1 MQGYFEINPEELEGS
16 VFTRIG
22 SNWMLVTAEN
32 AGRINTMTAS
42 WGGFGV
48 IWGKKAAYIFI
59 RPQRYTKEF
68 LDASDTF
75 SLSFFDNDF
84 KKQLDYLGSVSGR
97 NENKI
102 KKAGL
107 TVLNDQSAPY
117 FDQADTTVFCRKL
130 YVQQFKSECFV
141 DKQIDKELYSAKDF
155 HTLYIG
161 EITKV
166 LKKVGNK

>member
-32 AGRINTMTAS
+32 AGRVNTMTAS
-42 WGGFGV
+42 LGGFGV

-75 SLSFFDNDF
+75 SLSFFDND
-84 KKQLDYLGSVSGR
+84 L
-97 NENKI
+97 
-102 KKAGL
+102 
-107 TVLNDQSAPY
+107 
-117 FDQADTTVFCRKL
+117 
-130 YVQQFKSECFV
+130 KSSWTILALCQEGMR
-141 DKQIDKELYSAKDF
+141 IR
-155 HTLYIG
+155 
-161 EITKV
+161 
-166 LKKVGNK
+166 LKRPALRF